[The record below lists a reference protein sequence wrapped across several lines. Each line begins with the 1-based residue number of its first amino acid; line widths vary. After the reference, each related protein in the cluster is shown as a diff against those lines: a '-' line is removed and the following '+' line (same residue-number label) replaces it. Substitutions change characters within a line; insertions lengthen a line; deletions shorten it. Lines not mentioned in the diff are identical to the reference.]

1 MTDFQNVNLL
11 IGAVETAQPSPVSK
25 GTASGSGSEVSED
38 YISYVHHMTAN
49 KKLIKAKDL
58 FYQLGFQ
65 KGVSKS
71 EIENAAIGQY
81 KLAASKQVLI
91 TNKKISR
98 CNRKNNSLHMR
109 NQRCGY

>member
-1 MTDFQNVNLL
+1 MSE
-11 IGAVETAQPSPVSK
+11 GAT
-25 GTASGSGSEVSED
+25 GSSQSDVPGD

-71 EIENAAIGQY
+71 EIENAAIEQY

-91 TNKKISR
+91 ANKKKMSCSIR
-98 CNRKNNSLHMR
+98 
-109 NQRCGY
+109 